1 MKTRYAGVALG
12 IVLATMPGLSHAQKK
27 SAVEVV
33 VRAKAR
39 HKPVDTP
46 PSLDLYVAPPNIRQ
60 IALSPSGRQ
69 VAFLTRRDEMNIL
82 VVYNFADKTPRF
94 VKIRDGE
101 ISSMSWADEGHVLLI
116 ASRSGLR
123 GTCTGGPHK
132 HDDRSSVE
140 QAQAATATVSQP
152 ASTQQ
157 TPGGDPT
164 QQLLDQ
170 SAAMADMDAIQAP
183 GCVYFGIHEENAI
196 TLVDIAKSS
205 GEGLGNHMGDAV
217 NMPLGLPRI
226 VDADGK
232 RWLEGPFMEM
242 RASGV
247 GNQPAQRAYL
257 WRVDPATGQGKMID
271 DHGGDLDRETFYV
284 DDWLVDRAGQLH
296 ARAVYD
302 FLKEQFRIEV
312 RNGSTWRPILMRTI
326 VKRDRTFAPALVG
339 LAADGRAIVILDSDT
354 HGADA
359 RGAARHF
366 HFYNLSTDG
375 ALSAPLDTGD
385 ASQNRPVFSPSTGLF
400 AGFATLAEETTYTL
414 TDPQLASL
422 YARAKDAAPSQSVH
436 VISVADDPRRMII
449 HVEGR
454 EDTGSYYLV
463 DFTTGASTPIGED
476 YPNIPTDWIA
486 SQEQISYRAADGTEI
501 QALLTLPPKP
511 EARNLP
517 LVVLPHDGPEGHDTI
532 GFNWLVQALASRGYL
547 VLQPNYRG
555 SDGHGMDFL
564 AAGFGEWNGKML
576 SDLSDGV
583 RDLVS
588 KGIADPRRVCYV
600 GIGYGGYAALKAAA
614 QPDVRCA
621 VSIDG
626 ISDVAGYLAWKADNV
641 VKPDTDEFAALI
653 PDSHSPHGFG
663 PNPES
668 LEMLKNYA
676 GTAADDRIAANSVR
690 APLLLIHASGD
701 PVVPVG
707 QSRKL
712 RDQLQDAKAP
722 VTYLELN
729 DRSHSVDTQ
738 TARKAVLEAV
748 TTFLAKQNPATN

>member
-12 IVLATMPGLSHAQKK
+12 ILLAAVPALSQAQSK
-27 SAVEVV
+27 SAVQVV
-33 VRAKAR
+33 VHATAR

-46 PSLDLYVAPPNIRQ
+46 PSLDLYVAPPNIRL
-60 IALSPSGRQ
+60 IALSPSGQR
-69 VAFLTRRDEMNIL
+69 VAFLTRRDDMNIL
-82 VVYNFADKTPRF
+82 VVYSFADKTPTF
-94 VKIRDGE
+94 VKIKDGE
-101 ISSMSWADEGHVLLI
+101 ISNMTWADEGHVMLI

-132 HDDRSSVE
+132 QDDRSSLE
-140 QAQAATATVSQP
+140 
-152 ASTQQ
+152 Q
-157 TPGGDPT
+157 TPTTVQPQSQMQPQTSGGDMA
-164 QQLLDQ
+164 QQMLDQ
-170 SAAMADMDAIQAP
+170 SAAMADLDASQPP

-196 TLVDIAKSS
+196 TLVDVLKSQ
-205 GEGLGNHMGDAV
+205 GEGLGEHMGDAV
-217 NMPLGLPRI
+217 NMPLGVPRI
-226 VDADGK
+226 VEADGK

-242 RASGV
+242 RASNV

-257 WRVDPATGQGKMID
+257 WRVDPATGKGVLIND
-271 DHGGDLDRETFYV
+271 GGGDLDRESRYV

-296 ARAVYD
+296 ARAVYT
-302 FLKEQFRIEV
+302 FTKEQFRIEV
-312 RNGSTWRPILMRTI
+312 KDGTAWRPILTRHI
-326 VKRDRTFAPALVG
+326 EKRDRTFAPALVG
-339 LAADGRAIVILDSDT
+339 LAADGRSIIILDSDT

-366 HFYNLSTDG
+366 HYYSLSPDG
-375 ALSAPLDTGD
+375 SLSAPLDVGD
-385 ASQNRPVFSPSTGLF
+385 ASQNRPIFSPSTGLF
-400 AGFATLAEETTYTL
+400 AGFAAPAEETTYTL
-414 TDPQLASL
+414 SDPQLATL
-422 YARAKDAAPSQSVH
+422 YANAKDAAPSQSVH

-463 DFTTGASTPIGED
+463 DFKTGSSTPIGED
-476 YPNIPTDWIA
+476 YPNVPTDWIA
-486 SQEQISYRAADGTEI
+486 SQEQISYKAADGTDI

-511 EARNLP
+511 EAKNLP
-517 LVVLPHDGPEGHDTI
+517 LVVLPHDGPEGHDSI

-564 AAGFGEWNGKML
+564 AAGFGQWNGKML
-576 SDLSDGV
+576 TDLSDGV
-583 RDLVS
+583 RDLVG
-588 KGIADPRRVCYV
+588 KGIADPNRVCYV
-600 GIGYGGYAALKAAA
+600 GMGYGGYAAMKAAS
-614 QPDVRCA
+614 QSDVRCA

-626 ISDVAGYLAWKADNV
+626 ISDVAGYLAWKAANV

-676 GTAADDRIAANSVR
+676 GTAADDSIAANTVR

-712 RDQLQDAKAP
+712 RDQLQDTKAP
-722 VTYLELN
+722 VTYLELD
-729 DRSHSVDTQ
+729 DRSHDVATQ
-738 TARKAVLEAV
+738 PARKAVLETV
-748 TTFLAKQNPATN
+748 TAFLAKQNPATN